1 MENGTIYR
9 RHAETPLLEAL
20 ADSPAVLI
28 HGPRQCGKNT
38 LAVAG
43 IEVKASATVSPADF
57 RGLRKLKRTAG
68 KRFAAGTVLY
78 DGEITAGF
86 GDGMFA
92 VPLRVLF
99 EG

>member
-1 MENGTIYR
+1 MEVDLVIEQG
-9 RHAETPLLEAL
+9 A
-20 ADSPAVLI
+20 
-28 HGPRQCGKNT
+28 

-57 RGLRKLKRTAG
+57 RGLRKLKRTVG
-68 KRFAAGTVLY
+68 KRFAGGAVLY

-99 EG
+99 EGRKADNAP